1 MNLIARTALFIDGRL
16 IHRGDMFTADDHT
29 ATRLA
34 GIGAARPVD
43 EPKPKPTTPP
53 PSEPKMSEPEPAA
66 PQPKPVDAKRPY
78 KTAPKASWVTY
89 AEQLG
94 ITTTGLS
101 KQEIIGACLNSEKGA

>member
-1 MNLIARTALFIDGRL
+1 MKLIAVTALFIDGRL
-16 IHRGDMFTADDHT
+16 VHRGATFTADDHT
-29 ATRLA
+29 ATRLT

-53 PSEPKMSEPEPAA
+53 PPEPEPAA
-66 PQPKPVDAKRPY
+66 PEPKPVDAKRPY

-101 KQEIIGACLNSEKGA
+101 KQEIIGACLNSEKEA